1 MSWIQVETDD
11 GATAF
16 RPGDVIS
23 GRARW
28 QLAEPPEGVDL
39 RLFWY
44 TEGKGTQDLEIAE
57 TISFANP
64 AAEDRR
70 TFQIRVP
77 RGPFSFS
84 GKLISLIW
92 ALEIVVH
99 PTEECGRTLISVSPT
114 GEEILLYG
122 QSVPRAS

>member
-1 MSWIQVETDD
+1 MTWIQVETDD

-28 QLAEPPEGVDL
+28 QLAEAPEGVEL

-44 TEGKGTQDLEIAE
+44 TEGKGSQDLEIVE

-70 TFQIRVP
+70 TFQIRAP

-99 PTEECGRTLISVSPT
+99 PTEESGRTQITISPS

-122 QSVPRAS
+122 RRVPRTV